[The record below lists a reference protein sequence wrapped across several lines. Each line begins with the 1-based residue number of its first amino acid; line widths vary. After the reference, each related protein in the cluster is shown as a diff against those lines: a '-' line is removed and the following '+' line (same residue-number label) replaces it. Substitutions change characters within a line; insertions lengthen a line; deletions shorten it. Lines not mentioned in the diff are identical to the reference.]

1 MGIEPFLVASSL
13 VGLLAQRLGR
23 RLCVEC
29 RVLDKPTAEELAKV
43 GLDPDPFFANTIKM
57 PVLRTRLTPPPPG
70 MLFTAKDGG
79 CARCGKIGYRGRVGI
94 YELLLMDNEVRQL
107 ALKNADANTIKQT
120 AIRGGM
126 RTLREDGAMKVLAG
140 VTTLEEVMMVTA
152 EDRQ

>member
-1 MGIEPFLVASSL
+1 
-13 VGLLAQRLGR
+13 
-23 RLCVEC
+23 
-29 RVLDKPTAEELAKV
+29 
-43 GLDPDPFFANTIKM
+43 
-57 PVLRTRLTPPPPG
+57 

-120 AIRGGM
+120 AIRQGM

-140 VTTLEEVMMVTA
+140 VTTLEEVLMVTA